1 MCAECVCV
9 LLVLVMCDWHWVPRG
24 LLCVCVHTGGIL
36 CEPVVVMQCVWLSA
50 HMRRVNAAS
59 VAAAAVCVAAA
70 CVCACAY
77 EFPCARGSCH
87 VHAVSFAL
95 HSCVRGLWP
104 LVAACVHVEGRAM
117 RGCGCFRVGAVV
129 IAHVCT
135 AFACVPCVW
144 PCVCLLP
151 AAVLMH
157 VVCVNT
163 RLCIYAFCQTQL
175 RVVVVVLRLRLSCAV
190 VPLCVAVCVCRYV
203 VLCIAVACVAVCAH
217 CLGVY
222 VCMVLCL
229 WLSARA
235 VVRRC
240 VTALTPACVPPCALV
255 ALCVH
260 MCIVLLSCV
269 AALCV
274 LLAVGYAV
282 PVQGAPLTYCQ
293 WACLYACD
301 WVLYC
306 ACPCECWP
314 VCVC

>member
-1 MCAECVCV
+1 MW
-9 LLVLVMCDWHWVPRG
+9 LL
-24 LLCVCVHTGGIL
+24 LLCVWR
-36 CEPVVVMQCVWLSA
+36 P
-50 HMRRVNAAS
+50 R
-59 VAAAAVCVAAA
+59 
-70 CVCACAY
+70 VCACAY
-77 EFPCARGSCH
+77 EFPCARGGCP

-190 VPLCVAVCVCRYV
+190 VPLCVSLCGSVYCRSVCGCVRALSWSVCVHGAVPMAERACCCAPLCDRIDPGVCATVCVGRSVRAYVYCGIVLCCGTVCVARCWVCCACARGSFDILSMGVFVCVRLGV
-203 VLCIAVACVAVCAH
+203 VLRVS
-217 CLGVY
+217 L
-222 VCMVLCL
+222 
-229 WLSARA
+229 
-235 VVRRC
+235 
-240 VTALTPACVPPCALV
+240 
-255 ALCVH
+255 
-260 MCIVLLSCV
+260 
-269 AALCV
+269 
-274 LLAVGYAV
+274 
-282 PVQGAPLTYCQ
+282 
-293 WACLYACD
+293 
-301 WVLYC
+301 
-306 ACPCECWP
+306 
-314 VCVC
+314 